1 MSFLFQG
8 QIKEMALF
16 LLNVSSS
23 LYTGVFLRSQ
33 ITSCSLPNI
42 LSENPLYPTGP
53 SATAMPALTMFTP
66 LLQIEL

>member
-8 QIKEMALF
+8 QIKEMTLF
-16 LLNVSSS
+16 LLNVSIS
-23 LYTGVFLRSQ
+23 LYTGVFLRSP
-33 ITSCSLPNI
+33 ITSCSLPNM

-53 SATAMPALTMFTP
+53 SATALTMFTP